1 LDSISGATNARSGC
15 FFLLERAESVSNPK
29 YKGFS
34 DFLEFAGG
42 GARVQNSPVVAIAL
56 ISADAWHG
64 DSTAAMTALFSC
76 SQVLVRTSGWER
88 DSSLRSLDSVGV
100 EAWEGQSRRVRCKRI
115 NRQAK
120 WNFCKIRL

>member
-1 LDSISGATNARSGC
+1 VIGQHLGRPNARSGC
-15 FFLLERAESVSNPK
+15 FFLLERAESVSNAK

-100 EAWEGQSRRVRCKRI
+100 EAWEGQSRRVR
-115 NRQAK
+115 
-120 WNFCKIRL
+120 

>member
-64 DSTAAMTALFSC
+64 DSTTAMTALFLV
-76 SQVLVRTSGWER
+76 VLRCWCGRVVGSGIR
-88 DSSLRSLDSVGV
+88 RSGRS
-100 EAWEGQSRRVRCKRI
+100 
-115 NRQAK
+115 
-120 WNFCKIRL
+120 IR